1 MDVTKLLEA
10 DHRQVET
17 LFEKINRAKGDA
29 RLPLIDELE
38 SSLRAHME
46 LEETVL
52 YPAMKPVTGAESVE
66 EGNNEHT
73 LARKTLAEMVKLAPD
88 GPGFEGALETVKA
101 GIEHHVQDEE
111 KETFP
116 KLRKDGSV
124 LEKIATQFMQKR
136 VELGLPMDA
145 KALASASTKDEL
157 LDEARS
163 AGIESADSMT
173 KDELA
178 KALATAMSG

>member
-17 LFEKINRAKGDA
+17 LFTKISRAKGDA
-29 RLPLIDELE
+29 RLPLIDELAT
-38 SSLRAHME
+38 SLQAHME

-52 YPAMKPVTGAESVE
+52 YPAMKPVTGADMVK
-66 EGNNEHT
+66 EGNTEHA
-73 LARKTLAEMVKLAPD
+73 LARKTLEEMVKLAPD
-88 GPGFEGALETVKA
+88 EPGFEGALESVKA
-101 GIEHHVQDEE
+101 GIEHHVKDEE
-111 KETFP
+111 TETFP
-116 KLRKDGSV
+116 KLRKDGTV
-124 LEKIATQFMQKR
+124 LQKIATQFMQKR
-136 VELGLPMDA
+136 VELGLPTDA

-163 AGIESADSMT
+163 AGIDRAGSMS

-178 KALATAMSG
+178 KALSTAMKG